1 MNVLLCHHGVLTCNK
16 GDNFTTRH
24 SCSSRVQQAT
34 MNTCTSCF
42 RKLPAEAFVYEGK
55 TFKTC
60 STCLGKRR
68 KKANRATIDAED
80 AQSASGIETLF
91 EIVDFQDISD
101 YVAEMMTCHTKLAF
115 DLHIK
120 FDDEAL
126 TSVDH
131 DAKLLAKAIVDMV
144 EDGDGYSWV

>member
-1 MNVLLCHHGVLTCNK
+1 V
-16 GDNFTTRH
+16 F
-24 SCSSRVQQAT
+24 SQA
-34 MNTCTSCF
+34 
-42 RKLPAEAFVYEGK
+42 AFVYDGK

-68 KKANRATIDAED
+68 KKANRATTQAGDVQKL
-80 AQSASGIETLF
+80 AQPTSGVETLF

-101 YVAEMMTCHTKLAF
+101 YVAEMMTCHTKLSF

-131 DAKLLAKAIVDMV
+131 DAKLLAKAVVDMV
-144 EDGDGYSWV
+144 EDGYGYSWV